1 MNNNILFLPSL
12 FLHVVKIELEF
23 LNALQINDTV
33 NQLAEMVP
41 SHPEDPDSNLICRLY
56 TLCRGIKDDKKYELL
71 NTCMIIFSQQYIKIN
86 YREMDLDNIE
96 DYVAAQY
103 QPNSVS
109 TNLRSLFSVFSKN
122 QVMFSLTKDFRQQGT
137 SKLTFLIFFSSI
149 LYLILC
155 SFFFF
160 QEGFAR
166 GGNAILLS
174 LNLTIRLLVQRQTLL
189 HSIQSFVKSDLALT
203 KTPTKNSLSL
213 IKVARSF
220 IMTIS

>member
-1 MNNNILFLPSL
+1 MNNNVSFLPSL

-23 LNALQINDTV
+23 FTALENNDTV
-33 NQLAEMVP
+33 QQLAEMVP
-41 SHPEDPDSNLICRLY
+41 SHPEDQDSTMIRRLY
-56 TLCRGIKDDKKYELL
+56 FLCRGIKDDKKYELL
-71 NTCMIIFSQQYIKIN
+71 NTCMIIFSRQYIKIS
-86 YREMDLDNIE
+86 YREMNLDNIE

-109 TNLRSLFSVFSKN
+109 TNLRRLFSVFSRN
-122 QVMFSLTKDFRQQGT
+122 QILYSLSKDFRRQGT
-137 SKLTFLIFFSSI
+137 SKLTFVIFISSI

-189 HSIQSFVKSDLALT
+189 HSIPSFVKSNFALT
-203 KTPTKNSLSL
+203 NSQQMFHCL
-213 IKVARSF
+213 
-220 IMTIS
+220 